1 MDEAIEKL
9 GLHLTLML
17 HSAGAD
23 EEAFKEIIAS
33 LERAKE
39 REARFKETEPK
50 EPS

>member
-1 MDEAIEKL
+1 MEEAIEKL

-23 EEAFKEIIAS
+23 EEALKEIIAS

-39 REARFKETEPK
+39 REAKFKEQDTK
-50 EPS
+50 ES